1 MTAAVHCQ
9 MAYSTLK
16 DKLAVLSA
24 PRVSELHAEAKD
36 PATYPRGEVQ
46 ALNSRAYNGT
56 KNKRDYT
63 NNEADIIKTKAAM
76 TKAKK
81 SVAYYTGEVKK
92 IELRK
97 LEILEALGSL
107 VNITRHATADT
118 DPLFAEF
125 KPHMEPTTLLGS
137 MFDVTLKRGKTSP
150 DMGIPPRLLS
160 IAGAIFRKSKQG
172 YNLFR
177 GYFPDLP
184 CKTTVYEYDDTVHIK
199 LGCSNKN
206 LDRAEQA
213 ARMAPDP
220 VAAFKGYLMNDDMN
234 IQAVSRDFNS
244 SNDNFTIT

>member
-92 IELRK
+92 I
-97 LEILEALGSL
+97 
-107 VNITRHATADT
+107 
-118 DPLFAEF
+118 
-125 KPHMEPTTLLGS
+125 
-137 MFDVTLKRGKTSP
+137 
-150 DMGIPPRLLS
+150 
-160 IAGAIFRKSKQG
+160 
-172 YNLFR
+172 
-177 GYFPDLP
+177 
-184 CKTTVYEYDDTVHIK
+184 
-199 LGCSNKN
+199 
-206 LDRAEQA
+206 
-213 ARMAPDP
+213 
-220 VAAFKGYLMNDDMN
+220 
-234 IQAVSRDFNS
+234 
-244 SNDNFTIT
+244 